1 VEFDWTTFI
10 LEIINFLILVWILK
24 RFLYRP
30 VLDVI
35 ARRRDDI
42 EKTLADAQH
51 IEAEANRIRQQNEQ
65 QLADWED
72 EKKTAQARLM
82 AELAAIR
89 ESKMAALEASISEE
103 AGRRRVLDK
112 RRRFE
117 FERMVEERGVEQGAE
132 FSTKLLSRLASPEL
146 EAKLFGLL
154 LEDLHHLRIED
165 KNAVK
170 EASTEVGLK
179 INVQS
184 VFSLDKNKQN
194 MLSSALA
201 EIIGRKV
208 PVEYSINPELISGY
222 QVDVGPWVLH
232 ANLRDELKFFRGV
245 LQHAQ

>member
-1 VEFDWTTFI
+1 MEFDWTTFI

-35 ARRRDDI
+35 ARRRDGI

-65 QLADWED
+65 QLAGWED

-82 AELAAIR
+82 AELAATR

-112 RRRFE
+112 RRRGE
-117 FERMVEERGVEQGAE
+117 FERMVEEKGITQGAE

-154 LEDLHHLRIED
+154 LEDLHQLRIED

-170 EASTEVGLK
+170 EAATEVGLK

-184 VFSLDKNKQN
+184 VFPLDKNKQDT
-194 MLSSALA
+194 LSSALA
-201 EIIGRKV
+201 EVAGRKLT
-208 PVEYSINPELISGY
+208 VEYSINPELISGY
-222 QVDVGPWVLH
+222 QVDIGPWVLH

>member
-1 VEFDWTTFI
+1 MEFDWTTFI

-35 ARRRDDI
+35 DKRRASI

-51 IEAEANRIRQQNEQ
+51 TEAEANRVKQQNEQ
-65 QLADWED
+65 QLADWEK
-72 EKKTAQARLM
+72 EKKSAQTQLM
-82 AELAAIR
+82 AELVEIR
-89 ESKMAALEASISEE
+89 ESKMAALEASISGE
-103 AGRRRVLDK
+103 AGRRRVLDE
-112 RRRFE
+112 RRRRE
-117 FERMVEERGVEQGAE
+117 YKRMAEEKGIAQGAE

-154 LEDLHHLRIED
+154 LEDLHQLRIED

-170 EASTEVGLK
+170 EAATEVGLK

-184 VFSLDKNKQN
+184 VFPLDKNKQDT
-194 MLSSALA
+194 LSSALA
-201 EIIGRKV
+201 EVAGRKLT
-208 PVEYSINPELISGY
+208 VEYSINPELISGY
-222 QVDVGPWVLH
+222 QVDIGPWVLH